1 MIADHARKDAVPG
14 SYSWTWIEQS
24 VKNGI
29 LEDLED
35 HRAGPVAGTSR
46 SVGSSQPTRIARTAF
61 TAADDRA
68 LALWVTS
75 AEKQGLST
83 KGNAIY
89 QQLERIV
96 GCQGL
101 PMAVLIVYSTEST
114 PYFPILARSMGQIW
128 PVSSPTRF
136 DRVPCSFQ
144 SRL

>member
-1 MIADHARKDAVPG
+1 MIADHVRKDAVPG

-24 VKNGI
+24 VKKGI
-29 LEDLED
+29 LEDLEA

-46 SVGSSQPTRIARTAF
+46 PVGSSQPTRNTRTPF

-83 KGNAIY
+83 KGNEIY

-96 GCQGL
+96 GL
-101 PMAVLIVYSTEST
+101 TNLRRAILTI
-114 PYFPILARSMGQIW
+114 FPIESAPYLSVLA
-128 PVSSPTRF
+128 
-136 DRVPCSFQ
+136 
-144 SRL
+144 